1 MLWAGDP
8 NWVRRRRLEEQD
20 LSLSASWLLMLWPA
34 ASNSCSRASPTMMD
48 WTLRLWIRI
57 HLSFLTLHLL
67 DVLSQQDQKP
77 QSFHE
82 QWFKPKST
90 VMSSLTHGAWLKHQ
104 SLGWWQSAAGEE
116 VVGTTWHQPSW
127 AASYYLTPSSWVCLC
142 IRVGIWN
149 QLKMSE
155 GRADSEGS
163 TGCFR
168 LPRVPRACMLCQR
181 PEPGSSTVCG
191 CPSLINS
198 AAGPRLFQN
207 YLLHMTPGHRC
218 LQQISGEIWMVE
230 AKQQPLCCEVRVHT
244 VIHRPVHPSQR
255 APLLLLSPP
264 AMESCV

>member
-1 MLWAGDP
+1 MFCHSKTKNLNHSLNGDSSP
-8 NWVRRRRLEEQD
+8 KAPLCPHLPMVPGW
-20 LSLSASWLLMLWPA
+20 SAS
-34 ASNSCSRASPTMMD
+34 
-48 WTLRLWIRI
+48 
-57 HLSFLTLHLL
+57 
-67 DVLSQQDQKP
+67 
-77 QSFHE
+77 
-82 QWFKPKST
+82 
-90 VMSSLTHGAWLKHQ
+90 Q

-155 GRADSEGS
+155 GREDSEGS

-168 LPRVPRACMLCQR
+168 LPRVPRACMLWQR